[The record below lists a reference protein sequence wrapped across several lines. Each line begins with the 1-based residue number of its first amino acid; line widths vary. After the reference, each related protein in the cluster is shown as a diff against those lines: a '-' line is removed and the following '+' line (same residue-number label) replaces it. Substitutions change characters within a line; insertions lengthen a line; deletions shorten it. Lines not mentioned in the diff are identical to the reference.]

1 MSKIAVVYASEYG
14 SAETYAEWLAQEL
27 DVQALSIKKTKPE
40 LLSEST
46 ILIYGGGLYASG
58 IKGLKEFKK
67 KCGTFQNKKVVIF
80 TVGLAEPQKT
90 DYSEILKN
98 SFTEEE
104 RGDFKFFHLRGAIDY
119 KALSLP
125 HRVMMAMMMK
135 MLKSKPESIQENEE
149 FFASYGKKT
158 DFKDKKFIIPIL
170 EYVKQLSD

>member
-80 TVGLAEPQKT
+80 TVGLADPQKT
-90 DYSEILKN
+90 DYSEILKIVLQRR
-98 SFTEEE
+98 
-104 RGDFKFFHLRGAIDY
+104 RGRF
-119 KALSLP
+119 
-125 HRVMMAMMMK
+125 
-135 MLKSKPESIQENEE
+135 
-149 FFASYGKKT
+149 
-158 DFKDKKFIIPIL
+158 
-170 EYVKQLSD
+170 